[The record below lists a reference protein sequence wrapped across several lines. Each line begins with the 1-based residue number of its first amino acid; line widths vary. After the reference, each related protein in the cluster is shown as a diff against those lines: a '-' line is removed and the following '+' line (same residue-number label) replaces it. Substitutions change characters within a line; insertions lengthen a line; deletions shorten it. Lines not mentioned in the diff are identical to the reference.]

1 MGPAS
6 DRGVHFHDRATADLT
21 EWTPN
26 RYGADDLT
34 DTPAGRIVMR
44 NRPIYD
50 VVALLARCGVGT
62 VFLAHGWQK
71 IQVGVTATGRN
82 LDAMGV
88 PLPSAAAVY
97 STFVELLGGAALI
110 LGIALPVAGTLLFL
124 DMAGA
129 LIFVHAGH
137 GVFLVDGGKVR
148 NGFELVLVLG
158 LAALVFAAGGGGRI
172 ALDQRLFGG
181 RSRTAADEA
190 DEAPPPWRPAP
201 GAAEE
206 TPLPSSTGRTIA
218 AGAYPEPPG
227 ASEPAPRT
235 AAEIVTD
242 TSRDVIV
249 AGRKKPEPSSD
260 DTAPVRPRK
269 KQPDPSSD
277 DTTPVRTRG
286 KQAGASGDDT
296 APTRTRK
303 RQPRSS
309 GS

>member
-1 MGPAS
+1 
-6 DRGVHFHDRATADLT
+6 
-21 EWTPN
+21 
-26 RYGADDLT
+26 
-34 DTPAGRIVMR
+34 MR

-82 LDAMGV
+82 LDAMGA
-88 PLPSAAAVY
+88 PFPTAAAVY

-129 LIFVHAGH
+129 LIFVHAEH
-137 GVFLVDGGKVR
+137 GIFLVDGGKVH

-172 ALDQRLFGG
+172 TLDHRVFGRRG
-181 RSRTAADEA
+181 DGEPDD
-190 DEAPPPWRPAP
+190 DEAPPPWRALPSGGEDTAVTPRPERAAAAGEYPAP
-201 GAAEE
+201 PETEDRTRPRLAAEM
-206 TPLPSSTGRTIA
+206 
-218 AGAYPEPPG
+218 
-227 ASEPAPRT
+227 
-235 AAEIVTD
+235 VTD

-249 AGRKKPEPSSD
+249 AGKKKPAAPAKPAGSAKKPEPSAD
-260 DTAPVRPRK
+260 DTAPVR
-269 KQPDPSSD
+269 
-277 DTTPVRTRG
+277 
-286 KQAGASGDDT
+286 
-296 APTRTRK
+296 TRK
-303 RQPRSS
+303 RQPKSS